1 MIDPRRAAPI
11 TVAASVERRVP
22 SPALVSGTAIA
33 LCAVAFWFRVA
44 AFKGFPNDHFMHVA
58 WAQQILAGAWPGRD
72 FVEPGM
78 PLTIAL
84 SALAQIVWPG
94 ALSELALTS
103 FLFALAVA
111 LTFVAAVRMT
121 DSIVAGGAAAFAVM
135 LADPRLY
142 GYPKVLVPVLMLWLV
157 GRWAQRRS
165 SGRLWGIAAG
175 VAVSFLLRHDL
186 GAIAAAAFAVAALA
200 ETSQPVSTRVMTLF
214 GAAWRTLVVLAPY
227 LIFVQAT
234 EGVAEH
240 VRVGLEFGKSDEH
253 QLLWELTPPDA
264 GDGDP
269 RVVFG
274 QWSVTTIHFLYWF
287 YTAQMLA
294 VTVVALRR
302 VGHPDAALWAALCV
316 LLVVYRLV
324 VVRHPLGARLPDVAS
339 VLGVGG
345 AAIGSIVARQV
356 KVWWRASRRAL
367 AVAAA
372 GAALVVLE
380 VVTIS
385 LSSFDNLADRFDQAG
400 VSRGIGGMA
409 ASVEELME
417 RGGTWRGEWP
427 AGPVPPV
434 VDYLSRCARPGDRLM
449 ITWFAPEYFVVAG
462 QPFASGHSQFFPA
475 ASSFAT
481 SRDQALMLRRL
492 QKENVPVVL
501 INETEHERF
510 TLALPEVADYL
521 ARNYTIR
528 TRYNRDNDTV
538 IGVAVRNDINP
549 VTTFE
554 DPPWACG
561 YH

>member
-1 MIDPRRAAPI
+1 
-11 TVAASVERRVP
+11 
-22 SPALVSGTAIA
+22 VSGTAIA
-33 LCAVAFWFRVA
+33 LCAVALWFRVA

-103 FLFALAVA
+103 FLFALSVA
-111 LTFVAAVRMT
+111 LTFVAAARIT
-121 DSIVAGGAAAFAVM
+121 DSIVAGVAAAFTVM

-142 GYPKVLVPVLMLWLV
+142 GYPKLIVPVLMLWLV
-157 GRWAQRRS
+157 DRWLRRRS
-165 SGRLWGIAAG
+165 SGRLWEIAAG
-175 VAVSFLLRHDL
+175 IAFSFLLRHDL
-186 GAIAAAAFAVAALA
+186 GAIAAAAFAAAALA
-200 ETSQPVSTRVMTLF
+200 ETTSPLAARARAVF
-214 GAAWRTLVVLAPY
+214 GAAWRTLVMLAPY
-227 LIFVQAT
+227 LVFVQVT

-240 VRVGLEFGKSDEH
+240 IRVGLEFGKSDEH
-253 QLLWELTPPDA
+253 QLLWQLAPPEE

-274 QWSVTTIHFLYWF
+274 PWSVTTIHFLYWF
-287 YTAQMLA
+287 YTALMLA
-294 VTVVALRR
+294 VTVLALRR
-302 VGHPDAALWAALCV
+302 LRHPDAALWVALCL

-356 KVWWRASRRAL
+356 TVLWRASRRAL
-367 AVAAA
+367 AFAAA

-380 VVTIS
+380 VATIS

-409 ASVEELME
+409 ASVQELME

-462 QPFASGHSQFFPA
+462 RPFASGQSHFFPA
-475 ASSFAT
+475 SSSFAT

-492 QKENVPVVL
+492 EKESVPAVL

-510 TLALPEVADYL
+510 TLAFPEVAAFL

-538 IGVAVRNDINP
+538 IGVAVRNDLRP
-549 VTTFE
+549 LTTFDE
-554 DPPWACG
+554 PPWACG